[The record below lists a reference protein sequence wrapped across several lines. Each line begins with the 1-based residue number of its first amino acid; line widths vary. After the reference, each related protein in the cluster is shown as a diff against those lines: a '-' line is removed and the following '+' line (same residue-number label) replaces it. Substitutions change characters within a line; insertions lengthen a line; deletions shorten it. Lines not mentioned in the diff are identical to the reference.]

1 MLLGQV
7 CDLQGRVHKFS
18 HENDDLTANL
28 RVYQETQ
35 DELTT
40 ELSDLKEKYR
50 EVVELLRDT
59 QEQLRASRKRTYPGM
74 GKHSVT
80 GMFSLPIMPSGS
92 GEDSLQAELNS
103 SLTSSK
109 KSARSTKTMS
119 SAQDSELSDSESSDI
134 PMHGSS

>member
-50 EVVELLRDT
+50 EVVELLRDA
-59 QEQLRASRKRTYPGM
+59 QDQLRLNRKRTYPGM
-74 GKHSVT
+74 GKHNVSAI
-80 GMFSLPIMPSGS
+80 FSGGLD
-92 GEDSLQAELNS
+92 DSLQAEINS
-103 SLTSSK
+103 SLTK
-109 KSARSTKTMS
+109 RSARTISNSDSRTKS
-119 SAQDSELSDSESSDI
+119 LLDSE
-134 PMHGSS
+134 